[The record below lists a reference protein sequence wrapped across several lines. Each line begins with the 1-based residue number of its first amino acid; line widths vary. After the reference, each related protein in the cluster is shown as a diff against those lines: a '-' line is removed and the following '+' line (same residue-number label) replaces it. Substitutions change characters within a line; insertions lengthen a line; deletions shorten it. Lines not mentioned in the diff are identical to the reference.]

1 MHIVSDTKAGT
12 GREEERVATAPDIL
26 NTAVT
31 GQFASHLRY
40 RANCVAKQYRDKK
53 SSQVNL
59 SKFLHKRLLPS

>member
-12 GREEERVATAPDIL
+12 GREEEQVATVPDIL

-40 RANCVAKQYRDKK
+40 RANCT
-53 SSQVNL
+53 SSDGN
-59 SKFLHKRLLPS
+59 SIG